1 VTAPVFYAQHALPS
15 RTLGV
20 ERVHPLHQDAREVAE
35 QRAVLGALDL
45 SRFDLTPQERA
56 VAVGRAALR
65 ERVAEHPSEGGR
77 RWSPIAPHGRL
88 RGAPVAGVG
97 PRTKAPQ
104 EPGVR
109 DREARHRIAVPP
121 AQVLE
126 RRDVAAQG
134 TIPGVTQHPD
144 EVPAEPRAVRVPVSH
159 E

>member
-1 VTAPVFYAQHALPS
+1 MPYRIRRALAQDSRRAAVPIGEGVDANPLGVRPGAEVDDGGESVGVHVLAGREKRVQGGSCPLQCPFERAQLLGDLARRHAL
-15 RTLGV
+15 
-20 ERVHPLHQDAREVAE
+20 
-35 QRAVLGALDL
+35 QRANLHAGGRQAGL
-45 SRFDLTPQERA
+45 SAKPPQEA
-56 VAVGRAALR
+56 
-65 ERVAEHPSEGGR
+65 GG
-77 RWSPIAPHGRL
+77 
-88 RGAPVAGVG
+88 
-97 PRTKAPQ
+97 
-104 EPGVR
+104 R